1 MSDLRQT
8 PKWAKYLS
16 NLGWT
21 IVKLKK
27 TFTHIK
33 RLPFNFSYIKIPR
46 PNWPLDLKTIDK
58 IASQN
63 NALLIKITP
72 KITIDDPRANSIN
85 ANFLNAGYLR
95 DYWTLTIAKTS
106 VVDLTRSKDTLL
118 KSFSNTTRY
127 NIGYAKRQG
136 VKIIQSD
143 DFNAFI
149 NLYKVSSKRKGFK
162 IASYKDLKTRYQT
175 FRDANKAYLLFAQTK
190 DNNTVATS
198 LTLLNTADKEAVYHI
213 AAQSETH
220 QNLKAPYLLVWEAM
234 LLAKKGGCKTFDF
247 DGIYDQKYRATKN
260 WVGFT
265 FFKRGFKGQEISYL
279 GSYIKFYNPILRLLF
294 SLLTLY

>member
-16 NLGWT
+16 NLGW
-21 IVKLKK
+21 
-27 TFTHIK
+27 
-33 RLPFNFSYIKIPR
+33 
-46 PNWPLDLKTIDK
+46 TIDK

-95 DYWTLTIAKTS
+95 DYWTLTIAKPS

-118 KSFSNTTRY
+118 KSFANTTRY

-136 VKIIQSD
+136 VKIIKSD

-149 NLYKVSSKRKGFK
+149 NLYKVSSKR
-162 IASYKDLKTRYQT
+162 
-175 FRDANKAYLLFAQTK
+175 
-190 DNNTVATS
+190 
-198 LTLLNTADKEAVYHI
+198 
-213 AAQSETH
+213 
-220 QNLKAPYLLVWEAM
+220 
-234 LLAKKGGCKTFDF
+234 
-247 DGIYDQKYRATKN
+247 
-260 WVGFT
+260 
-265 FFKRGFKGQEISYL
+265 
-279 GSYIKFYNPILRLLF
+279 
-294 SLLTLY
+294 